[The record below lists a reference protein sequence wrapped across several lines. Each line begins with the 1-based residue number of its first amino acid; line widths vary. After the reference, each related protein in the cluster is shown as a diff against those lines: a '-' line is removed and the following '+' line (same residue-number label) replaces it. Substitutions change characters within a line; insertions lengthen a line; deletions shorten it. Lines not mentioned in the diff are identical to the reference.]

1 MGARMVTR
9 LAGNSTSLPA
19 ALSGREVERPARIL
33 PSTCVVKRRWSKAGR
48 WAALE
53 AASSSTRGSGG
64 APSRA
69 PEAVAGRLVG
79 TAKSF

>member
-33 PSTCVVKRRWSKAGR
+33 PSTCVGQKAMVK
-48 WAALE
+48 
-53 AASSSTRGSGG
+53 GG
-64 APSRA
+64 
-69 PEAVAGRLVG
+69 EMGG
-79 TAKSF
+79 FGGG